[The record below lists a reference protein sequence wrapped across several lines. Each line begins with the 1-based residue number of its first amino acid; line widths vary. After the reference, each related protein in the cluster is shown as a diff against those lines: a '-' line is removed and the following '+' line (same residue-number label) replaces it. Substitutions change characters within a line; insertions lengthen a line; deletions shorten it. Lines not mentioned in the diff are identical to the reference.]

1 MLCQGGILLQE
12 LHHTVCQLRWGGG
25 RGRGR
30 PRSGGDHDRT
40 DVCSLTVSPL
50 SFTEHLLTD
59 YLGCTRHML
68 CVQGHNH
75 VLPRGIFS
83 KLDLANFTE
92 VSIIEIYITICGN
105 MEREE
110 FNLA

>member
-1 MLCQGGILLQE
+1 
-12 LHHTVCQLRWGGG
+12 
-25 RGRGR
+25 
-30 PRSGGDHDRT
+30 
-40 DVCSLTVSPL
+40 
-50 SFTEHLLTD
+50 
-59 YLGCTRHML
+59 ML